1 MSKSSALGSLKL
13 SLDVSNQYGIDSSE
27 GIGVTNRY
35 DEVNIGVNST
45 TNRYEKTSESK
56 ESLVKKDINARADEL
71 AFYENQL
78 AELKSI
84 TKVADRKLF
93 NATESINEK
102 KNQIVTITQNA
113 VGCGC
118 SSTITD
124 ASITTNSGTV
134 SIGIGSTVITD
145 RPVIKTYSNLSTN
158 NDNPFQEDNTITM
171 TKSDLGEGYETQ
183 YEENSSEGV
192 ILTTTHR
199 ELTGNVTPF
208 FGGECDAQDC
218 SNFKQDII
226 NLAEEI
232 NTIRGTIDNQ
242 LISDTNVVKDKKTE
256 VELFIWSYKNTD
268 SRIQEDKD
276 STENAMRVIEN
287 QNGFE

>member
-13 SLDVSNQYGIDSSE
+13 SLDVSDQYGVDSSE

-35 DEVNIGVNST
+35 DEVTIGVNST

-56 ESLVKKDINARADEL
+56 ESVVKKDINARADEL

-84 TKVADRKLF
+84 TTVADRKLF

-102 KNQIVTITQNA
+102 KSQIVTITQNA

-118 SSTITD
+118 SSDITD
-124 ASITTNSGTV
+124 AFITTNSGTV
-134 SIGIGSTVITD
+134 SIGIGSTVFTD

-171 TKSDLGEGYETQ
+171 TESDLGEGYETQ

-192 ILTTTHR
+192 TLTTTHR
-199 ELTGNVTPF
+199 TLNGSVTQGSL
-208 FGGECDAQDC
+208 GGCTVNDC
-218 SNFKQDII
+218 QNFRQDIV

-232 NTIRGTIDNQ
+232 DTIRGTIDNQ
-242 LISDTNVVKDKKTE
+242 LISDTNVVKDEKTE

-276 STENAMRVIEN
+276 STENVMRVIEN